1 MPRRKYWKMSKARQ
15 TLEDEKERRGM
26 TLSDGGPTQPTQP
39 SVSVDMGV
47 LFDENLSDGGPSQPT
62 QPSVS
67 FDMGVLNLSDGGLS
81 QPTKPSVSIDMG
93 VLNLSDGGL
102 SQPTKP
108 SVSEILPENLKTLK
122 TLETLPENFIE
133 PDAIDMGVLNLS
145 DGGLSQPT
153 KPSVS
158 EILPD
163 NLKTLKTL
171 ETLPENFIEPDAD
184 IVIDTLPETL
194 PENLIEPPKISVK
207 LPDVLPEP
215 LNEPNTDIVIETF
228 PETLLENLIKPLKIN
243 VNDHKLHKVIE
254 VEQTPDTLIESLT
267 DTESQPVSDTLSSTK
282 LEAEDKSLFANS
294 LESEK
299 VNISQFKQLV
309 IDISKLVENVSSNVQ
324 TDFDTVFLNTFP
336 GVDAD
341 YHPRVVENM
350 FDAEDIAACPKN
362 AMLQQHTLHNNVTAE
377 HHFNSG
383 SSEPFLDND
392 VVCYQ
397 AVRSSEQLWN
407 ASDLVFGSFHQND
420 VRFSEQSR
428 GYQCTCN
435 ALCMLSY
442 SLCHD
447 VDNSLI
453 LDEVLCEGDALYQ
466 TVIRRLKSS
475 GKFVHQLLS
484 LEEIPDYFEVKMGK
498 FTCEKMPILSGPL
511 IDTQNLGL
519 PTLHDTL
526 QSAFLSVSAGLLTI
540 GAICSAVF
548 RKNGMYVFFDSHS
561 HGQNGLSSSDGSS
574 CLITFSSINDL
585 VTYMYAFYDS
595 LNLDTSLQFDFL
607 PIIVKKFENTES
619 FKDQMDSNMEAYFH
633 DQIMRQA
640 YKAKRNIK
648 IMSNNASK
656 TTVEDS
662 NKKKKCHTEYYK
674 SYKQRCRQ
682 NSAFKANEIIY
693 QRESKQSARKDP
705 VFQRKE
711 RESKQSA
718 RKDPTFQRRERES
731 KQSVRKDPL
740 FKSRET
746 MYQKISKQ
754 SARKDPVF
762 QRIERESK
770 QSVRKDPLFKSR
782 ETMYQKISKQSA
794 RKDPVFQRRE
804 RESKQSARK
813 DPVFQRR
820 ERESKQSARKDP
832 IYQRRERESKQSVR
846 KDPLFKSRET
856 MYQKISKQS
865 ARKDPVFQRRE
876 RESKQSARKD
886 PVFQRRERESK
897 QFARENQAFRA
908 QEKQYQNAS
917 KKKARENPYVREC
930 ERIKK
935 QHVRHEKR
943 KMDDH
948 SGMRIP
954 KKKHKHDTALTRKT
968 LKLLKRV

>member
-1 MPRRKYWKMSKARQ
+1 MPRRKNWKMSRARQ
-15 TLEDEKERRGM
+15 TLEDEKERRVM

-47 LFDENLSDGGPSQPT
+47 LFDEKLSDGGPSQST

-81 QPTKPSVSIDMG
+81 QPTKPSVSVDMG

-108 SVSEILPENLKTLK
+108 SVSEILPDNLKTLK

-171 ETLPENFIEPDAD
+171 ETLPENFIETDAD

-228 PETLLENLIKPLKIN
+228 PETLLENVIKPLKIN

-350 FDAEDIAACPKN
+350 FDTEDIAACPKN

-377 HHFNSG
+377 HHFNNG

-475 GKFVHQLLS
+475 GKFIHQLLS

-498 FTCEKMPILSGPL
+498 FTCEKNAYS
-511 IDTQNLGL
+511 
-519 PTLHDTL
+519 
-526 QSAFLSVSAGLLTI
+526 
-540 GAICSAVF
+540 
-548 RKNGMYVFFDSHS
+548 KW
-561 HGQNGLSSSDGSS
+561 SS
-574 CLITFSSINDL
+574 
-585 VTYMYAFYDS
+585 Y
-595 LNLDTSLQFDFL
+595 
-607 PIIVKKFENTES
+607 
-619 FKDQMDSNMEAYFH
+619 
-633 DQIMRQA
+633 
-640 YKAKRNIK
+640 
-648 IMSNNASK
+648 
-656 TTVEDS
+656 
-662 NKKKKCHTEYYK
+662 
-674 SYKQRCRQ
+674 
-682 NSAFKANEIIY
+682 
-693 QRESKQSARKDP
+693 
-705 VFQRKE
+705 
-711 RESKQSA
+711 
-718 RKDPTFQRRERES
+718 
-731 KQSVRKDPL
+731 
-740 FKSRET
+740 
-746 MYQKISKQ
+746 
-754 SARKDPVF
+754 
-762 QRIERESK
+762 
-770 QSVRKDPLFKSR
+770 
-782 ETMYQKISKQSA
+782 
-794 RKDPVFQRRE
+794 
-804 RESKQSARK
+804 
-813 DPVFQRR
+813 
-820 ERESKQSARKDP
+820 
-832 IYQRRERESKQSVR
+832 
-846 KDPLFKSRET
+846 
-856 MYQKISKQS
+856 
-865 ARKDPVFQRRE
+865 
-876 RESKQSARKD
+876 
-886 PVFQRRERESK
+886 
-897 QFARENQAFRA
+897 
-908 QEKQYQNAS
+908 
-917 KKKARENPYVREC
+917 
-930 ERIKK
+930 
-935 QHVRHEKR
+935 
-943 KMDDH
+943 
-948 SGMRIP
+948 
-954 KKKHKHDTALTRKT
+954 
-968 LKLLKRV
+968 

>member
-15 TLEDEKERRGM
+15 TLEDEKERRVM

-47 LFDENLSDGGPSQPT
+47 LFDEKLSDGGPSQPT

-145 DGGLSQPT
+145 DEGLSQPT

-158 EILPD
+158 EILPE

-228 PETLLENLIKPLKIN
+228 TETLLENLIKPLKIN

-299 VNISQFKQLV
+299 VNVSQFKQLV
-309 IDISKLVENVSSNVQ
+309 IDITKLVENVSSNVQ

-350 FDAEDIAACPKN
+350 FDTEDIAACPKN

-377 HHFNSG
+377 HHFNSD

-407 ASDLVFGSFHQND
+407 ASDLVFGRFHQND

-475 GKFVHQLLS
+475 GKFIHQLLS
-484 LEEIPDYFEVKMGK
+484 LEEIPDYFEVRMGK

-633 DQIMRQA
+633 DQKMRQA

-648 IMSNNASK
+648 NMSNNASK

-662 NKKKKCHTEYYK
+662 NKKKKCRTEYYK
-674 SYKQRCRQ
+674 SYKQKCRQ

-705 VFQRKE
+705 VFR
-711 RESKQSA
+711 
-718 RKDPTFQRRERES
+718 RRERES

-762 QRIERESK
+762 R
-770 QSVRKDPLFKSR
+770 
-782 ETMYQKISKQSA
+782 
-794 RKDPVFQRRE
+794 
-804 RESKQSARK
+804 
-813 DPVFQRR
+813 
-820 ERESKQSARKDP
+820 
-832 IYQRRERESKQSVR
+832 RRERESKQSVR

-856 MYQKISKQS
+856 MYQKISK
-865 ARKDPVFQRRE
+865 
-876 RESKQSARKD
+876 
-886 PVFQRRERESK
+886 
-897 QFARENQAFRA
+897 
-908 QEKQYQNAS
+908 
-917 KKKARENPYVREC
+917 
-930 ERIKK
+930 
-935 QHVRHEKR
+935 
-943 KMDDH
+943 
-948 SGMRIP
+948 
-954 KKKHKHDTALTRKT
+954 
-968 LKLLKRV
+968 